1 MCYDCSRDRDS
12 SKQKT
17 LQPALGFFLTYFGNS
32 LQNTDMP
39 ATTST
44 VRAERP
50 KSVTDP
56 AQFAS
61 PPL

>member
-12 SKQKT
+12 SKKKT
-17 LQPALGFFLTYFGNS
+17 LQPARGFFLMYFGNS
-32 LQNTDMP
+32 LQETDMP
-39 ATTST
+39 VTTST